1 MFIAKFFSISKKIA
15 SYSSL
20 ALILWVTQ
28 MVRIQAAETPTGSSG
43 MPEETLAEMV
53 TQMSDSLVTKVKTSS
68 CPDMI
73 QLMDQIKTTSSKPID
88 PDSIVTKVL
97 NDVKTNPKLKA
108 IIMQKLSEPLLNR
121 MLECNMVPLEALSSK
136 P

>member
-1 MFIAKFFSISKKIA
+1 MFIAKFFSISKKIV

-28 MVRIQAAETPTGSSG
+28 MGRIQAAETPTGSSG

-68 CPDMI
+68 CPEMV

-88 PDSIVTKVL
+88 PDSIITKVL

-121 MLECNMVPLEALSSK
+121 MLECNMVPLEALSKS
-136 P
+136 

>member
-1 MFIAKFFSISKKIA
+1 MFIAKSFGISQKIA

-20 ALILWVTQ
+20 ALILGMTQ
-28 MVRIQAAETPTGSSG
+28 TGRIQAAETPTGSSG
-43 MPEETLAEMV
+43 MPEETLSVMV

-73 QLMDQIKTTSSKPID
+73 QLLEQIKTTSAKPAD
-88 PDSIVTKVL
+88 PDSIISKVL

-108 IIMQKLSEPLLNR
+108 IIIQKLSEPLLNR
-121 MLECNMVPLEALSSK
+121 MLECNMVPLEALSKS
-136 P
+136 

>member
-1 MFIAKFFSISKKIA
+1 MFIAKSFSTSKKIA

-28 MVRIQAAETPTGSSG
+28 TGQIQAAEAPTGSSG
-43 MPEETLAEMV
+43 MPEETLSEMV

-68 CPDMI
+68 CPEMI
-73 QLMDQIKTTSSKPID
+73 LLMDQIKTTSSKPID
-88 PDSIVTKVL
+88 PDSIITKVL

-121 MLECNMVPLEALSSK
+121 MLECNMVPLEALSKS
-136 P
+136 